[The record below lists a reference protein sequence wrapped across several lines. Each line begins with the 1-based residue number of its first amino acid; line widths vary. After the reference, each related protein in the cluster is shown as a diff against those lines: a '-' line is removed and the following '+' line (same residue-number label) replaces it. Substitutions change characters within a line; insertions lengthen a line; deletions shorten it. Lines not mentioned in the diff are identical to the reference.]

1 MYSFLSGE
9 TDQVH
14 DADYVMGWEIF
25 SNLAIQQGDWKIT
38 QRPVNPM
45 AQSDSKVE
53 WELYNIKN
61 DPSEQTDLAVAEPGK
76 LKELILHWEQYAKD
90 NRIILPEWKISE

>member
-1 MYSFLSGE
+1 MGFAYNAETKINELTELDFAIFAISLGISSSTLLYSFLSGE

-61 DPSEQTDLAVAEPGK
+61 GVF
-76 LKELILHWEQYAKD
+76 
-90 NRIILPEWKISE
+90 